1 MNWNNLVR
9 QVHRWMSII
18 FTAAVVAIFIA
29 LGVGKQ
35 PADWVYFLPLL
46 PLALLLPTG
55 LYMFV
60 LPYAVKW
67 RSGRRVGGEV

>member
-67 RSGRRVGGEV
+67 RSGRRVGGRF